1 MMIEPF
7 NPFLASD
14 FQVKA
19 ATEVWEHRGA
29 AALRHAVFCNEQGLF
44 HGDDRDGVDA
54 SAIPLVAISLLGVA
68 AGDVVG
74 TVRIHQPEPGL
85 WWGSRL
91 AVAAEYRRSGAL
103 GTALIRLAVSSAHA
117 RGCRTFLAHVQVQ
130 NVPLFQRLHWTSLE
144 EMEIH
149 GLVHHRM
156 RADLD
161 KYPPFSAADT
171 GFRASAR
178 KAA

>member
-1 MMIEPF
+1 MIEPF
-7 NPFLASD
+7 KPFLASD

-19 ATEVWEHRGA
+19 ATEIWELRDA
-29 AALRHAVFCNEQGLF
+29 AALRRDVFCTEQRIFDG
-44 HGDDRDGVDA
+44 HDRDEIDA
-54 SAIPLVAISLLGVA
+54 AAIPLVAISLLGVA

-91 AVAAEYRRSGAL
+91 AVAAEYRGTGAL

-117 RGCRTFLAHVQVQ
+117 RGCRTFLAHVQAQ
-130 NVPLFQRLHWTSLE
+130 NVPLFRRLRWESLE
-144 EMEIH
+144 EVEIH
-149 GLVHHRM
+149 GLMHHRM

-161 KYPPFSAADT
+161 AYPPFTAMDT

-178 KAA
+178 RAA

>member
-7 NPFLASD
+7 KPFIASD

-19 ATEVWEHRGA
+19 ATELWEQRGA
-29 AALRHAVFCNEQGLF
+29 AALRHEVFCREQGLF
-44 HGDDRDGVDA
+44 HGDDRDDVDA
-54 SAIPLVAISLLGVA
+54 LAIPLVAISLLGVA

-117 RGCRTFLAHVQVQ
+117 RGCRTFLAHVQIQ

-161 KYPPFSAADT
+161 KYPPFAAADT

>member
-1 MMIEPF
+1 MMLEPF
-7 NPFLASD
+7 TPFLASD

-19 ATEVWEHRGA
+19 ATELWEHRGA
-29 AALRHAVFCNEQGLF
+29 AALRHEVFCTEQGLF
-44 HGDDRDGVDA
+44 QGDDRDDVDA
-54 SAIPLVAISLLGVA
+54 TAIPLVAVSLLGVA
-68 AGDVVG
+68 ADNVVG

-130 NVPLFQRLHWTSLE
+130 NVPLFHRLHWISLE
-144 EMEIH
+144 KLEIH

-156 RADLD
+156 RADLG
-161 KYPPFSAADT
+161 KYPPFAAADT